1 MSREKFRAGAK
12 RPTKPIHFEEANEDL
27 FGGDK
32 GMKIKDRFDSEQG
45 KPITVSATRKNFL
58 IRNLNTETIELIKN
72 LTWTENCNNVESS
85 YGQIIERAIEVFVL
99 HYESEI
105 IERPDF
111 IKKQELAKGRK
122 S

>member
-12 RPTKPIHFEEANEDL
+12 RPAKPIHFEEANEDL

-32 GMKIKDRFDSEQG
+32 GLKIKDRFDSEES
-45 KPITVSATRKNFL
+45 KPTPISDTRKNFL

-72 LTWTENCNNVESS
+72 LTWTENCNNEESS
-85 YGQIIERAIEVFVL
+85 YSQIIEKAIEVFVQQ
-99 HYESEI
+99 YESKI
-105 IERPDF
+105 IERPEF
-111 IKKQELAKGRK
+111 IKKQEMAKGRK